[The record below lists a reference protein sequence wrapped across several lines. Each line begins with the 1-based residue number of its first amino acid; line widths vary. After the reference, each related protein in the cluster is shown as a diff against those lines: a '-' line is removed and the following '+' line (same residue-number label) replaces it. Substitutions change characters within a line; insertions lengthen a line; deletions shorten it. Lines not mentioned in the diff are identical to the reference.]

1 MASEL
6 DSVCKYICEK
16 SNWTISNL
24 QLQKILYMAQ
34 MYYMGENEAQKL
46 VEARFEAWEYGPVEP
61 TLHKKVRMFGADPI
75 EDVFYEARPFKAD
88 DRRRAALDE
97 VCASLLPLRVGALV
111 SMTHWENG
119 AWTKVYVPGVRGI
132 PIPDGAI
139 LQEYQDRGLISGNK
153 ELLNGK
159 PNPTAD
165 TAAFFEHRIEADIC
179 NLHQERYVWIFVVT
193 ALSNI
198 LIGVLTPWGVEAIFL
213 LFSLILLLGCAHRLE
228 IPWIVTHLDRRSNR
242 ANLGQRNAEAE

>member
-1 MASEL
+1 MVSRL

-34 MYYMGENEAQKL
+34 MYYMAENEAQKL

-61 TLHKKVRMFGADPI
+61 SLHRKVRMFGAGPI

-97 VCASLLPLRVGALV
+97 VCASLLPLRAGVLV
-111 SMTHWENG
+111 SITHWEKG
-119 AWTKVYVPGVRGI
+119 AWAKIYVPGVKGI
-132 PIPDGAI
+132 PIPDDAI
-139 LQEYQDRGLISGNK
+139 LQEYRDRAPTSGSK
-153 ELLNGK
+153 ELSGDK

-165 TAAFFEHRIEADIC
+165 TAAIFEHQIQAQLRNIY
-179 NLHQERYVWIFVVT
+179 QERYMWIFIVI
-193 ALSNI
+193 ALLNI
-198 LIGVLTPWGVEAIFL
+198 LIAVLTPWGVEAIFL
-213 LFSLILLLGCAHRLE
+213 LFSMVLLLGSAHRLE
-228 IPWIVTHLDRRSNR
+228 VPWIVTHLDRWSKR
-242 ANLGQRNAEAE
+242 ANINQAKDDAE